1 MIDIETLFQAFLT
14 IFISTLTNIEII
26 WITYPVYITWFAM
39 EFLVERKEFR
49 YSHSLANSIIFSWV
63 SIDWLKHLYLNNEL
77 NDYNKLIITLLFLFL
92 SLFILISSI
101 KRKKIAKLLGKT
113 GFFSYFQIMFTPFI
127 YGTIEFNYINFLSV
141 IIFFP
146 LIYMAIYVIDKLVP
160 EFVEEEEKEFEEENE
175 ENIEEE
181 DNDSFAESN
190 LQYNQQNYSNNYNYY
205 NYYGYNYRNYYGN
218 YYRYRR

>member
-1 MIDIETLFQAFLT
+1 MIDIVSLFQAFST

-26 WITYPVYITWFAM
+26 WITYPIYITWFAM
-39 EFLVERKEFR
+39 EFLVERKEIK

-63 SIDWLKHLYLNNEL
+63 SIDWLRDLYLNNEL
-77 NDYNKLIITLLFLFL
+77 NDYNKLIITIFFLFL
-92 SLFILISSI
+92 SLFILIASI

-127 YGTIEFNYINFLSV
+127 YGIIEFNYINFLSV

-146 LIYMAIYVIDKLVP
+146 LIYITVYVIDKLLP
-160 EFVEEEEKEFEEENE
+160 EF
-175 ENIEEE
+175 IEEE
-181 DNDSFAESN
+181 DKKFEEDNEENNEEDNNNFAESN
-190 LQYNQQNYSNNYNYY
+190 LQYNQQNYSNYY
-205 NYYGYNYRNYYGN
+205 NYYGYNYGNYYGN

>member
-1 MIDIETLFQAFLT
+1 MIDIVSLFQAFST

-26 WITYPVYITWFAM
+26 WITYPIYITWFAM
-39 EFLVERKEFR
+39 EFLVERKEIK

-63 SIDWLKHLYLNNEL
+63 SIDWLRDLYLNNEL
-77 NDYNKLIITLLFLFL
+77 NDYNKLIITLFFLFL
-92 SLFILISSI
+92 SLFILIASI

-127 YGTIEFNYINFLSV
+127 YGIIEFNYINFLSV

-146 LIYMAIYVIDKLVP
+146 LIYITVYVIDKLLP
-160 EFVEEEEKEFEEENE
+160 EFIEEEDKKFEEENE
-175 ENIEEE
+175 ENNEE
-181 DNDSFAESN
+181 DNNNFAESN
-190 LQYNQQNYSNNYNYY
+190 LQYNQQNYSNYY
-205 NYYGYNYRNYYGN
+205 NYYGYNYGNYYGN

>member
-1 MIDIETLFQAFLT
+1 MIDIVSLFQAFST

-26 WITYPVYITWFAM
+26 WITYPIYITWFAM
-39 EFLVERKEFR
+39 EFLVERKEIK

-63 SIDWLKHLYLNNEL
+63 SIDWLRDLYLNNEL
-77 NDYNKLIITLLFLFL
+77 NDYNKLIITIFFLFL
-92 SLFILISSI
+92 SLFILIASI

-127 YGTIEFNYINFLSV
+127 YGIIEFNYINFLSV

-146 LIYMAIYVIDKLVP
+146 LIYIAVYVIDKLLP
-160 EFVEEEEKEFEEENE
+160 EFIEEEDEKFEEENE
-175 ENIEEE
+175 ENNEE
-181 DNDSFAESN
+181 DNNNFAESN
-190 LQYNQQNYSNNYNYY
+190 LQYNQQNYSNYY
-205 NYYGYNYRNYYGN
+205 NYYGYNYGNYYGN

>member
-1 MIDIETLFQAFLT
+1 MIDIVSLFQAFST

-26 WITYPVYITWFAM
+26 WITYPIYITWFAM
-39 EFLVERKEFR
+39 EFLVERKEIK

-63 SIDWLKHLYLNNEL
+63 SIDWLRDLYLNNEL
-77 NDYNKLIITLLFLFL
+77 NDYNKLIITLFFLFL
-92 SLFILISSI
+92 SLFILIASI

-127 YGTIEFNYINFLSV
+127 YGIIEFNYINFLSV

-146 LIYMAIYVIDKLVP
+146 LIYIAVYVIDKLLP
-160 EFVEEEEKEFEEENE
+160 EFIEEEDKKFEEENE
-175 ENIEEE
+175 ENNEE
-181 DNDSFAESN
+181 DNNNFAESN
-190 LQYNQQNYSNNYNYY
+190 LQYNQQNYSNYY
-205 NYYGYNYRNYYGN
+205 NYYGYNYGNYYGN

>member
-1 MIDIETLFQAFLT
+1 MIDIVSLFQAFST

-26 WITYPVYITWFAM
+26 WITYPIYITWFAM
-39 EFLVERKEFR
+39 EFLVERKEIK

-63 SIDWLKHLYLNNEL
+63 SIDWLRDLYLNNEL
-77 NDYNKLIITLLFLFL
+77 NDYNKLIITIFFLFL
-92 SLFILISSI
+92 SLFILIASI

-127 YGTIEFNYINFLSV
+127 YGIIEFNYINFLSV

-146 LIYMAIYVIDKLVP
+146 LIYITVYVIDKLLP
-160 EFVEEEEKEFEEENE
+160 EFIEEEDKKFEEENE
-175 ENIEEE
+175 ENNEE
-181 DNDSFAESN
+181 DNNNFAESN
-190 LQYNQQNYSNNYNYY
+190 LQYNQQNYSNYY
-205 NYYGYNYRNYYGN
+205 NYYGYNYGNYYGN

>member
-1 MIDIETLFQAFLT
+1 MIDIATLFQAFLT
-14 IFISTLTNIEII
+14 IFISTLTNVEII

-39 EFLVERKEFR
+39 EFLVERKEIK
-49 YSHSLANSIIFSWV
+49 YSNSLANSIIFSWV
-63 SIDWLKHLYLNNEL
+63 SIDWLRHLYLNNEL

-92 SLFILISSI
+92 SLFILVSSI
-101 KRKKIAKLLGKT
+101 KRKKIAKILGKT

-127 YGTIEFNYINFLSV
+127 YGIIEFNYINFLSV

-146 LIYMAIYVIDKLVP
+146 LIYMAVYVIDKLLP
-160 EFVEEEEKEFEEENE
+160 EFVEEEEKKFEEDN
-175 ENIEEE
+175 EE

-190 LQYNQQNYSNNYNYY
+190 LQYNQQNYSNYY

>member
-1 MIDIETLFQAFLT
+1 MIDIVSLFQAFST

-26 WITYPVYITWFAM
+26 WITYPIYITWFAM
-39 EFLVERKEFR
+39 EFLVERKEIK

-63 SIDWLKHLYLNNEL
+63 SIDWLRDLYLNNEL
-77 NDYNKLIITLLFLFL
+77 NDYNKLIITLFFLFL
-92 SLFILISSI
+92 SLFILIASI

-127 YGTIEFNYINFLSV
+127 YGIIEFNYINFLSV

-146 LIYMAIYVIDKLVP
+146 LIYITVYVIDKLLP
-160 EFVEEEEKEFEEENE
+160 EFIEEEDKKFEEENE
-175 ENIEEE
+175 ENNEE
-181 DNDSFAESN
+181 DNDNFAESN
-190 LQYNQQNYSNNYNYY
+190 LQYNQQNYSNYY
-205 NYYGYNYRNYYGN
+205 NYYGYNYGNYYGN

>member
-1 MIDIETLFQAFLT
+1 MIDIVSLFQAFST

-26 WITYPVYITWFAM
+26 WITYPIYITWFAM
-39 EFLVERKEFR
+39 EFLVERKEIK

-63 SIDWLKHLYLNNEL
+63 SIDWLRDLYLNNEL
-77 NDYNKLIITLLFLFL
+77 NDYNKLIITIFFLFL
-92 SLFILISSI
+92 SLFILIASI

-127 YGTIEFNYINFLSV
+127 YGIIEFNYINFLSV

-146 LIYMAIYVIDKLVP
+146 LIYITVYVIDKLLP
-160 EFVEEEEKEFEEENE
+160 EFIEEEDKKFEEENE
-175 ENIEEE
+175 ENNEE
-181 DNDSFAESN
+181 DNDNFAESN
-190 LQYNQQNYSNNYNYY
+190 LQYNQQNYSNYY
-205 NYYGYNYRNYYGN
+205 NYYGYNYGNYYGN

>member
-1 MIDIETLFQAFLT
+1 MIDIATLFQAFST
-14 IFISTLTNIEII
+14 IFISTLTNVEII

-39 EFLVERKEFR
+39 EFLVERKEFK

-63 SIDWLKHLYLNNEL
+63 SIDWLRHLYLNNEL
-77 NDYNKLIITLLFLFL
+77 SDYNKLLITLFFLFL
-92 SLFILISSI
+92 SLFILIASI

-127 YGTIEFNYINFLSV
+127 YGAIEFNYINFLSV

-146 LIYMAIYVIDKLVP
+146 LIYMVVYVIDKLLP
-160 EFVEEEEKEFEEENE
+160 EFIEEEEKKFEEENE
-175 ENIEEE
+175 EDIN
-181 DNDSFAESN
+181 NFAESN
-190 LQYNQQNYSNNYNYY
+190 LQYNQQNYSNYY
-205 NYYGYNYRNYYGN
+205 NYYRYNYGNYYGN

>member
-1 MIDIETLFQAFLT
+1 MIDITSLFQAFLT
-14 IFISTLTNIEII
+14 IFISTITNLEII

-39 EFLVERKEFR
+39 EFLVERKEIT

-63 SIDWLKHLYLNNEL
+63 SIDWLRHLYLDNEL
-77 NDYNKLIITLLFLFL
+77 NNYNKLIITIFFLFL
-92 SLFILISSI
+92 SIFILIASI

-127 YGTIEFNYINFLSV
+127 YGIIEFNYIDFLSV

-146 LIYMAIYVIDKLVP
+146 LVYIVVYVIDKVIP
-160 EFVEEEEKEFEEENE
+160 EFIEEEEKKFEEENE
-175 ENIEEE
+175 ENFEE
-181 DNDSFAESN
+181 DTDNFAESN
-190 LQYNQQNYSNNYNYY
+190 LQYNQQNYSSYY
-205 NYYGYNYRNYYGN
+205 NYYGYNYGNYYGN

>member
-1 MIDIETLFQAFLT
+1 MIDIVSLFQAFLK

-39 EFLVERKEFR
+39 EFLVERKEIK

-63 SIDWLKHLYLNNEL
+63 SIDWLRDLYLNNEL
-77 NDYNKLIITLLFLFL
+77 NDYNKLIITLFFLFL
-92 SLFILISSI
+92 SLFILIASI

-127 YGTIEFNYINFLSV
+127 YGIIEFNYINFLSV

-146 LIYMAIYVIDKLVP
+146 LIYIAVYVIDKLLP
-160 EFVEEEEKEFEEENE
+160 EFIEEEDKKFEEENE
-175 ENIEEE
+175 ENNEE
-181 DNDSFAESN
+181 DNNNFAESN
-190 LQYNQQNYSNNYNYY
+190 LQYNQQNYSNYY
-205 NYYGYNYRNYYGN
+205 NYYGYNYGNYYGN